1 MPNHEDVAGQLAW
14 RARFP
19 MAKRRSKLTIT
30 VLSTVDAFSDDELMT
45 RAAAL
50 AFYGALSFAPLLLLM
65 VWTVSVIQPSWMEQM
80 LAMMAGV
87 VGSRAAGAI
96 NDIVTSARTHPQLGS
111 VAGLIGMGITLFSA
125 SAVFAQLQGTLNRVW
140 HVKPKPGAAIGAW
153 LRARAHAFALLVG
166 IGFLLIISFVVSAT
180 IQALIPGQDALW
192 KAAEYIV
199 SVVVFV
205 VAFGGMYKVLPDAAI
220 EWRDAVMGALI
231 TTLLFL
237 LGKYAIGFYISHAN
251 VGGAYG
257 PAAAFVVL
265 LTWVYY
271 SSIIVLVGAALT
283 RAVAEARGK
292 PIVPAEHAVE
302 VEAKLAEVSE
312 PGGAPTKDD
321 PDGSWRRRE

>member
-1 MPNHEDVAGQLAW
+1 
-14 RARFP
+14 
-19 MAKRRSKLTIT
+19 MAKHRNKLVTI
-30 VLSTVDAFSDDELMT
+30 VCSTVDAFNDDELIT

-50 AFYGALSFAPLLLLM
+50 AFYAALSFAPLLLLL
-65 VWTVSVIQPSWMEQM
+65 VWTVSVIQPAWLESILGM
-80 LAMMAGV
+80 LSGV
-87 VGSRAAGAI
+87 VGTRAAGAI
-96 NDIVTSARTHPQLGS
+96 NDIVKSARAHPQLGN
-111 VAGLIGMGITLFSA
+111 VAGLIGTGITLFSA

-166 IGFLLIISFVVSAT
+166 VGFLLIISFVVSAA
-180 IQALIPGQDALW
+180 IQALLPDSGGAW
-192 KAAEYIV
+192 KVIEYAV
-199 SVVVFV
+199 SVAVFV
-205 VAFGGMYKVLPDAAI
+205 VAFGGMYRVLPDAAI
-220 EWRDAVMGALI
+220 DWRDAVTGAVI

-237 LGKYAIGFYISHAN
+237 LGKYGIDFYISRSN

-292 PIVPAEHAVE
+292 PILPSEHAVE
-302 VEAKLAEVSE
+302 TEATLAEISE
-312 PGGAPTKDD
+312 PGGAPRH
-321 PDGSWRRRE
+321 DGRRPPFTPRD

>member
-1 MPNHEDVAGQLAW
+1 MEKHRN
-14 RARFP
+14 
-19 MAKRRSKLTIT
+19 KLMIT
-30 VLSTVDAFSDDELMT
+30 LTSTVDAFNDDELMT

-50 AFYGALSFAPLLLLM
+50 AFYAALSFAPILLLL
-65 VWTVSVIQPSWMEQM
+65 VWTVSVLQPAWLAQM
-80 LAMMAGV
+80 LAMMASI
-87 VGSRAAGAI
+87 VGERAAGAI
-96 NDIVTSARTHPQLGS
+96 DDVVKSARAHPQLGN
-111 VAGLIGMGITLFSA
+111 VASLLGMGITLFSA

-166 IGFLLIISFVVSAT
+166 VGFLLIISFVVSAT
-180 IQALIPGQDALW
+180 IQALIPGQDTLW
-192 KAAEYIV
+192 KAIEYLV

-205 VAFGGMYKVLPDAAI
+205 IAFGGMYKVLPDAAI
-220 EWRDAVMGALI
+220 EWRDAVMGAII

-292 PIVPAEHAVE
+292 PILPSDHAVE
-302 VEAKLAEVSE
+302 IEAKLAEVSE
-312 PGGAPTKDD
+312 PGGAPKQDGDD
-321 PDGSWRRRE
+321 GPWQRHP

>member
-1 MPNHEDVAGQLAW
+1 
-14 RARFP
+14 
-19 MAKRRSKLTIT
+19 
-30 VLSTVDAFSDDELMT
+30 
-45 RAAAL
+45 
-50 AFYGALSFAPLLLLM
+50 
-65 VWTVSVIQPSWMEQM
+65 M

-87 VGSRAAGAI
+87 VGARAAGAI
-96 NDIVTSARTHPQLGS
+96 DDVVKSARTHPQLGNI
-111 VAGLIGMGITLFSA
+111 AGLVGMGITLFSA

-153 LRARAHAFALLVG
+153 LRARAHAFALLIGV
-166 IGFLLIISFVVSAT
+166 GFLLITSFVVSAA
-180 IQALIPGQDALW
+180 IQALIPGQDTLW
-192 KAAEYIV
+192 KVTEYIV

-220 EWRDAVMGALI
+220 EWKDAVMGALI

-292 PIVPAEHAVE
+292 PILPSDHAVE
-302 VEAKLAEVSE
+302 IETKLAEVSE
-312 PGGAPTKDD
+312 PGGAPKQEDNG
-321 PDGSWRRRE
+321 PWQRHR